1 MKALYWG
8 DLAKLALATFTSAA
22 IGFERESQIGQ
33 PERRRI
39 YLSAY
44 ALSHDAVVT
53 PHGNF
58 IPFLASQ
65 IP

>member
-1 MKALYWG
+1 MKALYLS
-8 DLAKLALATFTSAA
+8 DLAKLALATFTGAA
-22 IGFERESQIGQ
+22 IGYERESQIGQ

-39 YLSAY
+39 YLFTY
-44 ALSHDAVVT
+44 ALSHDAAVT